1 MPMRN
6 ALLLLV
12 ILLTVGTA
20 PVAVAA
26 DSSPT
31 AVENNPVAVI
41 STSMGDIT
49 VELFADAAPKTVANF
64 MGLADG
70 TKPFKDPASGEMVQR
85 PYYDGLT
92 FHRVINNFMLQGGDI
107 LGNGSGG
114 PGYAFED
121 EIDGVGLGLN
131 IISAMDPKTGP
142 HPWLGIRSQQDFQQQ
157 LLLPLFKQMGIRNQA
172 ELDARGDEVNQK
184 LRIMTLMEAFENMGY
199 KYNPKG
205 SAHKPVRGAL
215 AMANAG
221 PNTNGSQFF
230 INLVDTDWLT
240 GKHTVFGKV
249 IDGMDVVD
257 AIGKVP
263 VDAGSKPLSP
273 VIINSIRIK
282 KENTTKSKS

>member
-6 ALLLLV
+6 TLLLLA
-12 ILLTVGTA
+12 ILLTVSIS
-20 PVAVAA
+20 PFAVAA
-26 DSSPT
+26 DPSAK

-41 STSMGDIT
+41 ATSMGDIT

-64 MGLADG
+64 VGLADG
-70 TKPFKDPASGEMVQR
+70 TKPFKDPNTGEMLQR
-85 PYYDGLT
+85 PYYDGLV
-92 FHRVINNFMLQGGDI
+92 FHRVIKNFMLQGGDI
-107 LGNGSGG
+107 LGTGTGG
-114 PGYAFED
+114 PGYVFED
-121 EIDGVGLGLN
+121 EIDGTGLGLN

-157 LLLPLFKQMGIRNQA
+157 ILIPLLNQMGIHNQA
-172 ELDARGDEVNQK
+172 ELDARREEVDQK
-184 LRIMTLMEAFENMGY
+184 LRILTLMEAFENMGY
-199 KYNPKG
+199 KYNAKG

-230 INLVDTDWLT
+230 INLIDTDWLT

-249 IDGMDVVD
+249 IAGMDVVD

-263 VDAGSKPLSP
+263 VDAGSKPLTP
-273 VIINSIRIK
+273 VVIKSIRLK
-282 KENTTKSKS
+282 DERDQKPAS